1 MLEETYKRI
10 EIRLKPSKE
19 QEKIM
24 WRHVNHVRFIKNYF
38 IKYCIDKRENEGI
51 YYRDNTKSLKEL
63 KKYLTYLKKQEDYN
77 FLNEVSRMSLSYAIK
92 DVLISFE
99 KLYTKQS
106 KTVRFRKKGKVPNT
120 FSVCN
125 DIMKNGLSRFRRI
138 EDTFQIQSIG
148 KVKFSQKQYKKHKH
162 IFDEIESKHKF
173 TSPIIKHDGKYW
185 YVSMLYR
192 DDLVSKNQVTELTN
206 EVIGI
211 DLGIKTLATCS
222 NGKSYKN
229 INKSSKVKKL
239 EKRLTRL
246 QRQVSR
252 KYEKNKGKLRIYH
265 LDKEGKPVK
274 TKSGIYKTSLLK
286 TKNIIKLEKEIKL
299 LHRKLKNIRNNHI
312 HTMTKEI
319 VEQLPQEIVI
329 EDLKISNMLKNKHLS
344 KSISKANWYKIREIL
359 TYKCEDRGI
368 LLTIA
373 STYYPSSQTCSNCG
387 NRLTKQDKLS
397 LKDRTFNCKSCNH
410 TLDRDLNASYN
421 LKNYRYSKWY
431 RDNIISQ

>member
-77 FLNEVSRMSLSYAIK
+77 FLNEVSRMSLTYAIK
-92 DVLISFE
+92 DVLIAFE

-120 FSVCN
+120 FSICN
-125 DIMKNGLSRFRRI
+125 DLMSSGLSRFRRI
-138 EDTFQIQSIG
+138 GDTFQIQSIG

-185 YVSMLYR
+185 YVSMIYR

-222 NGKSYKN
+222 DGKSYKN

-239 EKRLTRL
+239 EKRLKRL

-252 KYEKNKGKLRIYH
+252 KYEMNKDKLRIYH
-265 LDKEGKPVK
+265 LNKEGKPVK
-274 TKSGIYKTSLLK
+274 TKKGMYKTSLLK
-286 TKNIIKLEKEIKL
+286 TNNIIKLEKEIKL

-312 HTMTKEI
+312 HTLTKEI
-319 VEQLPQEIVI
+319 VEQCPQEIVI
-329 EDLKISNMLKNKHLS
+329 EDLKVSNMLKNKHLS
-344 KSISKANWYKIREIL
+344 KSISKANWYTFRKFL

-368 LLTIA
+368 LLTVA
-373 STYYPSSQTCSNCG
+373 NTYYPSSQTCSNCG
-387 NRLTKQDKLS
+387 NILTKQDKLS

-410 TLDRDLNASYN
+410 TLDRDLNASLN
-421 LKNYRYSKWY
+421 LMNYRYSKWY
-431 RDNIISQ
+431 QNYIDSK